1 MKTKIIISVS
11 IFIVLILS
19 SILYYN
25 FNLLV
30 ENKILLIENKINYLQ
45 FLFITIILLIS
56 SMFINIE
63 KQVKEINKIKK
74 LFFVIIIIPISSILI
89 YFIWNT
95 LYNYKILSETL
106 SFKTSITFS
115 TLMVITMFIIK
126 NRKEILNFFKKAKST
141 D

>member
-1 MKTKIIISVS
+1 MKTKIIILVY

-45 FLFITIILLIS
+45 SLFITIILLTSYI
-56 SMFINIE
+56 FLRLE
-63 KQVKEINKIKK
+63 KQIKQISKIKK
-74 LFFVIIIIPISSILI
+74 IFFVIIIIPIISISI

-95 LYNYKILSETL
+95 LYDYKIISETL

-115 TLMVITMFIIK
+115 TLMVITMFIIQ
-126 NRKEILNFFKKAKST
+126 NRKEILNFFKKNRST

>member
-63 KQVKEINKIKK
+63 EQVKEINKIKK